1 MDKISKI
8 LILILLILV
17 LSISLFV
24 SGFMINN
31 NSGSK
36 INHTL
41 TKAICQGNLCQDY
54 EIACN
59 NKSVVSL
66 SPTGNIVQFSSD
78 WKDPRTY
85 EEINNL
91 C

>member
-8 LILILLILV
+8 FLLIILILV
-17 LSISLFV
+17 FSICLFV
-24 SGFMINN
+24 SGFMAKTTKT
-31 NSGSK
+31 GK
-36 INHTL
+36 ISHSL
-41 TKAICQGNLCQDY
+41 TKAICEENVCQDY
-54 EIACN
+54 EIACK
-59 NKSVVSL
+59 NKSIISV
-66 SPTGNIVQFSSD
+66 SPTGNIVKFPSD